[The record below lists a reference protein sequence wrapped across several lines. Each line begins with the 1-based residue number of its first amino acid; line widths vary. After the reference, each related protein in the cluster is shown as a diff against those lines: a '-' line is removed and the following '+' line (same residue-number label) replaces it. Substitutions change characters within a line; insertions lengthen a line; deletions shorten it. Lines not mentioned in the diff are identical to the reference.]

1 MSDLFDKAKDAANSD
16 QGEKISD
23 AALDKGAD
31 AAGKATGGSHDDAI
45 DKARDAGDSRIGNE

>member
-1 MSDLFDKAKDAANSD
+1 MSDLFGKAKDALDSD

-31 AAGKATGGSHDDAI
+31 AAGNVGGGHEDAI
-45 DKARDAGDSRIGNE
+45 AKARDEADQRIGNE